1 MELLSRDDIK
11 QLLDQRGMGPCVSLY
26 MPTQKGREKA
36 KENSIRFKSLIT
48 RAERQFETTGQNSQD
63 LKKLL
68 EPAKKLIDDSYF
80 WANQSDGFAFFLSP
94 VYSIFYRLPV
104 EFEELAVVRDSFHI
118 KPLFSLL
125 ASDGQ
130 FYVLALSQKDARLLR
145 GTSARVE
152 EIDLSEIIK
161 KFEDKFAG
169 ELPEQHLQFH
179 TRAPAAGDVR
189 SAIYFG
195 HGGEIDSI
203 QKERLLKYFRFIDR
217 ELQEKLNQTSAP
229 LVLACVEHL
238 VSVYREIS
246 KFPLLFEKTI
256 KGNPEQVSAQ
266 DLHGQAW
273 EIVKSYF
280 DQKQLEAKARYREL
294 AGTGKTAN
302 TVMDI
307 VPAAFHGRI
316 SDLFVVPG
324 FQQWGSYDPES
335 ETVIISEGPLTGN
348 EDLIDLA
355 AAETFLNSGNVYVV
369 NNEQMPDQ
377 GSTCAV
383 YRW

>member
-1 MELLSRDDIK
+1 MELLSRDEIK
-11 QLLDQRGMGPCVSLY
+11 QLLDQRGMGHCVSLY

-48 RAERQFETTGQNSQD
+48 RAERQFEKTGQNKQD

-68 EPAKKLIDDSYF
+68 DPAKKLIDDSYF

-94 VYSIFYRLPV
+94 VYSKFYRLPV

-118 KPLFSLL
+118 KPLFRLL

-145 GTSARVE
+145 GTSAQVE

-161 KFEDKFAG
+161 NFEDKFAG

-179 TRAPAAGDVR
+179 TRAPATGDVR

-217 ELQEKLNQTSAP
+217 ELQEKLNQTSVP

-238 VSVYREIS
+238 ASVYREVS
-246 KFPLLFEKTI
+246 KFPLLFEKII

-324 FQQWGSYDPES
+324 LQQWGYFDPES
-335 ETVIISEGPLTGN
+335 ETVKISEGPLTGN

-355 AAETFLNSGNVYVV
+355 AAETFLNSGNVYALK
-369 NNEQMPDQ
+369 NEQMPDQ
-377 GSTCAV
+377 GFICAV